1 MEAWKLVLRT
11 KQSIDL
17 RTLTDAAARAR
28 FRFQN
33 ARGLSYIVPLEI
45 ITSARDA
52 LKRGRQAPHAREHVG
67 SSLLIYGPSLV
78 WN

>member
-45 ITSARDA
+45 ITSARD
-52 LKRGRQAPHAREHVG
+52 L
-67 SSLLIYGPSLV
+67 
-78 WN
+78 